1 MAARDSLRRLFQ
13 ISDSDKPMPLG
24 DEELAELQFSKEP
37 NLLLEEWTEEEAG
50 ARAKVAGNIVRL
62 EEGGT

>member
-1 MAARDSLRRLFQ
+1 
-13 ISDSDKPMPLG
+13 MPLG